1 MSDSAAFT
9 GVDLAEVAREISAH
23 RQGARAVR
31 CTGRIAALGVGL
43 LWLVALF
50 LGGAGSVGK
59 AGRSGSVVPNGRVW
73 PTGGAAASRRGGST
87 AAVPD
92 DQVLELEAGQ
102 AVGIVAG
109 SRAAPS

>member
-9 GVDLAEVAREISAH
+9 GVDLAEVAREIGAH

-73 PTGGAAASRRGGST
+73 PTGGPPRH
-87 AAVPD
+87 AAVVQPLAFPTTKSSNSKP
-92 DQVLELEAGQ
+92 VKAG
-102 AVGIVAG
+102 IRMPCDR
-109 SRAAPS
+109 SFT

>member
-1 MSDSAAFT
+1 MT
-9 GVDLAEVAREISAH
+9 REIGAH

-31 CTGRIAALGVGL
+31 CTGRIAAWGVGL

-73 PTGGAAASRRGGST
+73 PTGGPPRHAAVVQPLP
-87 AAVPD
+87 VPD

-102 AVGIVAG
+102 AVGIVVD